1 MITVYVLKLEHGKYY
16 IGKTTRPIFRRIT
29 EHFYEN
35 GSEWTRHYK
44 PVHVLEVI
52 DNANE
57 FDEDKYTK
65 IYMKKYGI
73 DNVRG
78 GSYTRIELL
87 DYQLKSLQDEF
98 CTVDNLCFKCN
109 KPGHFVKDCK
119 VVDNCESSENDE
131 WEDYEDDEYSE
142 SYKNEYYENE
152 DYENY
157 EYSKLSFVLNLV
169 DDFILQNN
177 YYDEY
182 DPANL
187 YKIKSNDDLKCIL
200 NTLIDNSKQR
210 IENYKN
216 LISDIKQNITWEE
229 LTDIVIMLNKNELKK
244 TGIPLLQNLNYWY
257 MKKYFL
263 EHDDIDAII
272 SSYKENLLIQGIIQ
286 AIWFSGGCTRY
297 INELKSEL
305 ESIDRNMNRLGS
317 NYFSFISQISY
328 LYSRINKLIEGKPT
342 DSISFPKIKRV
353 ASDFCKPNFVLKD
366 NSFFKFLEKAYREND
381 YGSYSHNLSW
391 YY

>member
-131 WEDYEDDEYSE
+131 WEDYEDDETLNIFVLINDFYIQKE
-142 SYKNEYYENE
+142 LYYNTI
-152 DYENY
+152 DTA
-157 EYSKLSFVLNLV
+157 KLS
-169 DDFILQNN
+169 
-177 YYDEY
+177 
-182 DPANL
+182 
-187 YKIKSNDDLKCIL
+187 KIKSNDDLKCIL
-200 NTLIDNSKQR
+200 NILIDDSKQML
-210 IENYKN
+210 ENYEN
-216 LISDIKQNITWEE
+216 LIYNIKQNMPWEE
-229 LTDIVIMLNKNELKK
+229 LTDLVIMLNQNELKK
-244 TGIPLLQNLNYWY
+244 TGIHLFKNLNDWY
-257 MKKYFL
+257 TKKNKL
-263 EHDDIDAII
+263 EDLLEYDETWDVIF
-272 SSYKENLLIQGIIQ
+272 SWYKNLSIMQS
-286 AIWFSGGCTRY
+286 IWFSGGCTRY

>member
-1 MITVYVLKLEHGKYY
+1 MITVYVLKLVHGKYY

-78 GSYTRIELL
+78 GSYTRTELL

-131 WEDYEDDEYSE
+131 WEDYEDDETLNIFVLINDFYIQKE
-142 SYKNEYYENE
+142 LYYNTI
-152 DYENY
+152 DTA
-157 EYSKLSFVLNLV
+157 KLS
-169 DDFILQNN
+169 
-177 YYDEY
+177 
-182 DPANL
+182 
-187 YKIKSNDDLKCIL
+187 KIKSNDDLKCIL
-200 NTLIDNSKQR
+200 NILIDDSKQML
-210 IENYKN
+210 ENYEN
-216 LISDIKQNITWEE
+216 LIYNIKQNMPWEE
-229 LTDIVIMLNKNELKK
+229 LTDLVIMLNQNELKK
-244 TGIPLLQNLNYWY
+244 TGIHLFKNLNDWY
-257 MKKYFL
+257 TKKNKL
-263 EHDDIDAII
+263 EDLLEYDETWDVIF
-272 SSYKENLLIQGIIQ
+272 SWYKNLSIMQS
-286 AIWFSGGCTRY
+286 IWFSGGCTRY

-328 LYSRINKLIEGKPT
+328 LYSRINKLIEGEQT
-342 DSISFPKIKRV
+342 DSSSFSIIKLV
-353 ASDFCKPNFVLKD
+353 ASDFCKPTFILKD
-366 NSFFKFLEKAYREND
+366 NYFFTFLEKAYREND
-381 YGSYSHNLSW
+381 LESYYSKLSW

>member
-78 GSYTRIELL
+78 GSYTRTELL

-131 WEDYEDDEYSE
+131 WEDYEDDETLNIFVLINDFYIQKE
-142 SYKNEYYENE
+142 LYYNTI
-152 DYENY
+152 DTA
-157 EYSKLSFVLNLV
+157 KLS
-169 DDFILQNN
+169 
-177 YYDEY
+177 
-182 DPANL
+182 
-187 YKIKSNDDLKCIL
+187 KIKSNDDLKCIL
-200 NTLIDNSKQR
+200 NILIDDSKQML
-210 IENYKN
+210 ENYEN
-216 LISDIKQNITWEE
+216 LIYNIKQNMPWEE

-328 LYSRINKLIEGKPT
+328 LYSRINKLIEGEQT
-342 DSISFPKIKRV
+342 DSSSFSIIKLV
-353 ASDFCKPNFVLKD
+353 ASDFCKPTFILKD
-366 NSFFKFLEKAYREND
+366 NYFFTFLEKAYREND
-381 YGSYSHNLSW
+381 LESYYSKLSW